1 MQKAIEDVSVPTGPA
16 QDDVM
21 LEVSRKKVRFA
32 NLSTS
37 FVQMA
42 KLGSESEQAE
52 AIARRHI
59 REMKTEFS
67 QLNKVRIKK
76 NPTKTTTTTSN
87 VPPQTEAPSAPRQR
101 AARNAPQQRAAL
113 GEPLHSATPTE
124 AQRTAP
130 PDATHHAPEAPNA
143 PRQRTTCNAPQQRAA
158 PNEAQ

>member
-1 MQKAIEDVSVPTGPA
+1 MVNANGADSNFNCECHKYDRDGLLCCHVLKVFIHLGIDAIPERYIKRRWTQKAIKDVSVPTGLA

-21 LEVSRKKVRFA
+21 PELSRKKVRFA

-37 FVQMA
+37 FLQMA

-67 QLNKVRIKK
+67 QLNKVWRKK

-87 VPPQTEAPSAPRQR
+87 VPPQTEAPSAP
-101 AARNAPQQRAAL
+101 
-113 GEPLHSATPTE
+113 
-124 AQRTAP
+124 
-130 PDATHHAPEAPNA
+130 
-143 PRQRTTCNAPQQRAA
+143 
-158 PNEAQ
+158 